1 MCTSFVPKSL
11 LPSALLTWIPRNRTR
26 WPHLNH
32 VSLDWRPPT
41 DGGSNGWLEDDMQ
54 TETYKFVSVTSWSS
68 QAARIEWQQEYSI
81 RSQTDYN
88 GFGHIIDWL
97 RILSLRVETQFLVLE
112 EEDAQIRQW
121 ERERILSMPV
131 KGSGPLFS

>member
-1 MCTSFVPKSL
+1 
-11 LPSALLTWIPRNRTR
+11 
-26 WPHLNH
+26 
-32 VSLDWRPPT
+32 
-41 DGGSNGWLEDDMQ
+41 MQ

-68 QAARIEWQQEYSI
+68 QAARIEWQREFST
-81 RSQTDYN
+81 RSQTAYN

-121 ERERILSMPV
+121 ERERILSMPA
-131 KGSGPLFS
+131 KGSRPLFS